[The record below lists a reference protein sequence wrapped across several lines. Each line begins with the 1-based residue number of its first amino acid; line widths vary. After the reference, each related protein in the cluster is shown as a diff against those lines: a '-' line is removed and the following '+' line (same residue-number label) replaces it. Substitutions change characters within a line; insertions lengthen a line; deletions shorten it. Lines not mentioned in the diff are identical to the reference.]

1 MSALAIAQLSG
12 WRRNSVAFICGIMAT
27 LTLPPF
33 FIVPLIIPAFTGL
46 YLLLHGAPNS
56 RRAFKDGWWWGWGF
70 YITGLYWFCIA
81 LLTEPEKFA
90 WAIPFALFGLTGV
103 IAIYTGVAAWLT
115 YKVPA
120 RGMRKIFI
128 FTLIWTLV
136 EFARGH
142 LFTGFPWNLAGYAFA
157 VTDASLQLASVI
169 GAYGLTWFA
178 VMLGAIPAAIVLGHR
193 RSISV
198 AAICYALL
206 FIAYGWGVWRLQEA
220 DHLPDSVRYRDAMV
234 RLVQANIAQHHKWD
248 PKKQFDGLQ
257 KYIALTKMPV
267 PDNVRYIIWPETAVP
282 YAVKSNTPL
291 TAALGNAIQKDTVL
305 VTGALRMD
313 AVSNDDWAIYNS
325 LMVFDHT
332 GQVTTQ
338 YDKHHLVPFGEFLPF
353 RWLLPPEWLTPV
365 GPKDFSIGSGAQTLQ
380 LDKELS
386 VSPLICYEA
395 IFPGAVID
403 KMHRPQLLLNI
414 TNDAWFGLST
424 GPYQHFE
431 MARMRAVEEGIP
443 LVRVANTGI
452 SAVIDGY
459 GRVENSIPLGTEGV
473 LDSRIP
479 LPLAAKTLFSQ
490 W

>member
-1 MSALAIAQLSG
+1 MQSLARLSG
-12 WRRNSVAFICGIMAT
+12 WRRNFVAFMCGIMAT

-46 YLLLHGAPNS
+46 YLLLGGAS
-56 RRAFKDGWWWGWGF
+56 DSKRAFWDGWWWGWGF

-103 IAIYTGVAAWLT
+103 IAIYAGVASWLT
-115 YKVPA
+115 HKIPLRDTA
-120 RGMRKIFI
+120 KIFA
-128 FTLIWTLV
+128 FTVIWTAV
-136 EFARGH
+136 EYARGH

-157 VTDASLQLASVI
+157 ISDSSLQMASLV

-178 VMLGAIPAAIVLGHR
+178 VLLGVIPAALFLRLPRAV
-193 RSISV
+193 SIM
-198 AAICYALL
+198 AICYAVLL
-206 FIAYGWGVWRLQEA
+206 VGCIWGAWRLEQA
-220 DHLPDSVRYRDAMV
+220 NHLPESVRYEDTMV
-234 RLVQANIAQHHKWD
+234 RIVQANIMQHHKWD

-257 KYIALTKMPV
+257 KYIALTRMPSL
-267 PDNVRYIIWPETAVP
+267 DNVRYILWPETAVP
-282 YAVKSNTPL
+282 YAVKQNTPL
-291 TAALGNAIQKDTVL
+291 TAALGKAIPKDSIL
-305 VTGALRMD
+305 ITGGLRIESVG
-313 AVSNDDWAIYNS
+313 AENWNIFNS
-325 LMVFDHT
+325 LMAFNHEGRV
-332 GQVTTQ
+332 VAQ

-353 RWLLPPEWLTPV
+353 RALLPAQWLTPV
-365 GPKDFSIGSGAQTLQ
+365 GPKDFSVGPGAQTLVIDQ
-380 LDKELS
+380 DLS

-403 KMHRPQLLLNI
+403 KTHRPKLLLNI

-424 GPYQHFE
+424 GPHQHFH

-459 GRVENSIPLGTEGV
+459 GHVENSLPLGTEGV

-479 LPLAAKTLFSQ
+479 LPLPDGTLFSR